1 MKKIVF
7 IGLVLILIGCQKKV
21 ELVQAVGTI
30 DSTIVDHSPV
40 YMFFETKGNDTI
52 IEINRKNTIGT
63 TNWIFNIDKRL
74 PLKLAIPEIIKLQEK
89 RRSPQMHE
97 NKAASDYY
105 SYMDSVQK
113 SLAFM
118 RFRDINYTY
127 DNYFSTIYV
136 KENPDY
142 HIHFQTFAINFKLN
156 NKVSVDGNDVEM
168 KDLLS
173 FLKEYIEFSS
183 ENKQILLYLN
193 FDERL
198 TFDQY
203 LSKVIELKALENDK
217 TSISKTHFIYNLKK
231 LPDCDCAK

>member
-1 MKKIVF
+1 MRKVVF
-7 IGLVLILIGCQKKV
+7 LGLVFFLIGCQKKV
-21 ELVQAVGTI
+21 ELVQAVETI
-30 DSTIVDHSPV
+30 DSTLVDHSPV
-40 YMFFETKGNDTI
+40 YLFFETKGNDTI

-63 TNWIFNIDKRL
+63 TNWIFNVDKRL

-89 RRSPQMHE
+89 RRSPSMHE

-105 SYMDSVQK
+105 SYMDSSK
-113 SLAFM
+113 KTLAFIK
-118 RFRDINYTY
+118 FRDINYTY
-127 DNYFSTIYV
+127 DNYFSTLYV

-142 HIHFQTFAINFKLN
+142 HTHFQTFAINFKLN

-168 KDLLS
+168 KELLT
-173 FLKEYIEFSS
+173 FLKEFTEFSS
-183 ENKQILLYLN
+183 EYKRVLLYLN

-217 TSISKTHFIYNLKK
+217 INISKTHFIYNLKK

>member
-1 MKKIVF
+1 MRKIVF
-7 IGLVLILIGCQKKV
+7 LCLVLVLIGCQKKV

-40 YMFFETKGNDTI
+40 YVFFDVKGKDTLA
-52 IEINRKNTIGT
+52 EVNKKNTIGT

-89 RRSPQMHE
+89 RRSPHMHE

-105 SYMDSVQK
+105 SYMDSESK
-113 SLAFM
+113 TLAFM
-118 RFRDINYTY
+118 KFRDIYYTY
-127 DNYFSTIYV
+127 DNYFSTLYV
-136 KENPDY
+136 KDNPDY
-142 HIHFQTFAINFKLN
+142 HAHFQTFAVNFKLN
-156 NKVSVDGNDVEM
+156 NKVTVDGNEVEI
-168 KDLLS
+168 KELLT
-173 FLKEYIEFSS
+173 FLKDYTEFSS
-183 ENKQILLYLN
+183 ENKRILLYLN

-203 LSKVIELKALENDK
+203 LSKVIELKTLENDK
-217 TSISKTHFIYNLKK
+217 TTISNTHFIYNLKK

>member
-1 MKKIVF
+1 MKKIIVL
-7 IGLVLILIGCQKKV
+7 GLVLFLIGCQKKV

-40 YMFFETKGNDTI
+40 YMFFETKGNDTL
-52 IEINRKNTIGT
+52 IEVNRKNTIGT

-89 RRSPQMHE
+89 RRSPHMHE
-97 NKAASDYY
+97 NKDATDYY
-105 SYMDSVQK
+105 SYMDSGQK
-113 SLAFM
+113 TLAFM
-118 RFRDINYTY
+118 KFRDINYTF

-142 HIHFQTFAINFKLN
+142 HTHFQTFAINFKLN
-156 NKVSVDGNDVEM
+156 NKVSVDGNEVEM
-168 KDLLS
+168 KELLT
-173 FLKEYIEFSS
+173 FLKEFTEFSS
-183 ENKQILLYLN
+183 ENKRILLYLN

-203 LSKVIELKALENDK
+203 LSKVVELKSLENDK